1 MYGNFNLD
9 STVHGFIVFQL
20 RRGER
25 KNKEN
30 DFKEELEKEAEKIEN
45 YPYYDKVHFMRL

>member
-9 STVHGFIVFQL
+9 STVHGFIMFQL
-20 RRGER
+20 CCGER
-25 KNKEN
+25 NKEN
-30 DFKEELEKEAEKIEN
+30 DLKEELEKETEKIEN